1 MNNFKTLIIGRSP
14 SKGARSPILWN
25 KVFKK
30 KKINCKMY
38 PQDILNKK
46 KLKLMFKKLNKEK
59 TFLGGAVTIP
69 YKEDI
74 AKLLKKNVSNEVK
87 KIKAVNCLYRKNG
100 KLWGTNTDGEAA
112 VESLKIKYGNFSD
125 KKILICGFGGAG
137 KAIAAYIQKKL
148 KNKKN
153 LEILIKKINQKEK
166 YNFINY
172 KNKNIDF
179 SKYNIVINVTSLGF
193 GSNLNLT
200 PISLKNLKKLK
211 LDVFVFD
218 IIYDPPR
225 TNLLKLCDKLK
236 IKNMN
241 GLDMNLRQAAIAF
254 KYTIKNK
261 KIKNIKE
268 IMNIMRK

>member
-1 MNNFKTLIIGRSP
+1 MTR
-14 SKGARSPILWN
+14 
-25 KVFKK
+25 
-30 KKINCKMY
+30 
-38 PQDILNKK
+38 
-46 KLKLMFKKLNKEK
+46 
-59 TFLGGAVTIP
+59 
-69 YKEDI
+69 
-74 AKLLKKNVSNEVK
+74 
-87 KIKAVNCLYRKNG
+87 
-100 KLWGTNTDGEAA
+100 
-112 VESLKIKYGNFSD
+112 
-125 KKILICGFGGAG
+125 
-137 KAIAAYIQKKL
+137 
-148 KNKKN
+148 
-153 LEILIKKINQKEK
+153 KINQKEK

-218 IIYDPPR
+218 IIYGPPR